1 MHCRR
6 ILTRKSITAIEFRG
20 RVLFFTHSS
29 KVDLSLW
36 CICHKIFCQRIHS
49 CFLFISISFKVKVTL
64 FALAVIQHGV
74 SAIVLSLSSL
84 EIDTLST
91 QTTLHSQVLMLSL
104 DQIDNITAQ
113 KHLCF
118 SITVLEKLL
127 LRDFKLVAK
136 QIYLN
141 FLKKWIRN
149 ARINN
154 HSLLT
159 NA

>member
-1 MHCRR
+1 M
-6 ILTRKSITAIEFRG
+6 
-20 RVLFFTHSS
+20 
-29 KVDLSLW
+29 
-36 CICHKIFCQRIHS
+36 
-49 CFLFISISFKVKVTL
+49 TL

-136 QIYLN
+136 QIYQCIVDT
-141 FLKKWIRN
+141 FEKF
-149 ARINN
+149 
-154 HSLLT
+154 
-159 NA
+159 